1 MCKITENFAV
11 FQSLSGPDILGFGS
25 LQKQSFN
32 SIFISFHLD
41 NFYML
46 CEILSPV
53 ITS

>member
-1 MCKITENFAV
+1 MCKITENYAI

-25 LQKQSFN
+25 LQKQGFN

-46 CEILSPV
+46 GEILSHV